1 MNTTERDNFVKEGKP
16 KLKFKLKEYLEEKK
30 IPLKFIHDV
39 TGIRYAT
46 LWNMM
51 NEMHNSVDLRIIYQ
65 IMEAINIS
73 DVSLLFEKEDL
84 EKTD

>member
-1 MNTTERDNFVKEGKP
+1 MSANEKKNFNKEGKP
-16 KLKFKLKEYLEEKK
+16 KLKFKLKEYLEEKN

-39 TGIRYAT
+39 TGVRYAT

-51 NEMHNSVDLRIIYQ
+51 NEVHNSVDLRIVYQ

-73 DVSLLFEKEDL
+73 DVSLLFEKQDP
-84 EKTD
+84 K